1 MSRDHSASERK
12 TLATFVHLI
21 GLVFGFVGA
30 GLVYLLTDDEYTREN
45 ARNAFNWQVSFL
57 LAFGLL
63 LGLAALETFAS
74 VLFGGL
80 GVLLLAFVVDPILC
94 LIAAVRAHR
103 GTAWGYGVALPL
115 L

>member
-1 MSRDHSASERK
+1 MSRDHSTSERK

-30 GLVYLLTDDEYTREN
+30 GLVYLLTDDGYTKEN

-57 LAFGLL
+57 LAFCLL
-63 LGLAALETFAS
+63 FGLAALETFAS

-80 GVLLLAFVVDPILC
+80 GVLLLAFIVDPILC

-103 GTAWGYGVALPL
+103 GTAWEYGVALPL